1 MGIVLRRNTTIIPPG
16 GDISDGVAVF
26 PRTDLQIGIS
36 RSAQQLPTALHG
48 HDFTEI
54 AFIESGSGLYTYEG
68 SVSRVEA
75 GDVFVVLP
83 YHEHRYAETEG
94 LAVSNVLFYDDG
106 SIPLLREL
114 STRPAYRALL
124 QLEPALRQADEM
136 RGRLRLG
143 GDRLRE
149 LLGLAR
155 KLGEALHSEE
165 DSSAAVATIHFL
177 ELVTDLCDAYD
188 EVSHRM
194 GRSLLLVSKAMSYIE
209 QNFREDLRVEDLAK
223 LGNLSLRSFQR
234 HFQRAAGMPVI
245 RYINEQRFQ
254 EACRLLKDG
263 RTNVAETALRSGFH
277 DANYFSTR
285 FRKKYGMTPKQYQ
298 RHAAKEAQLEGED
311 KRRGGS

>member
-1 MGIVLRRNTTIIPPG
+1 MGVILRRNTVVIPPG

-26 PRTDLQIGIS
+26 PRTDLQIGTS
-36 RSAQQLPTALHG
+36 RSAQQLPSELHG
-48 HDFTEI
+48 HDCMEI
-54 AFIESGSGLYTYEG
+54 AFIESGSGLYVYEG
-68 SVSRVEA
+68 TESRVEA

-83 YHEHRYAETEG
+83 HHEHQYAKTEG

-114 STRPAYRALL
+114 STLPAYRALF

-177 ELVTDLCDAYD
+177 KLVTDLCAAYD
-188 EVSHRM
+188 KISPRM

-254 EACRLLKDG
+254 EACRLLNEG
-263 RTNVAETALRSGFH
+263 RSNVAETALRSGFH

-298 RHAAKEAQLEGED
+298 RHATKEAELEGEQGMETD
-311 KRRGGS
+311 